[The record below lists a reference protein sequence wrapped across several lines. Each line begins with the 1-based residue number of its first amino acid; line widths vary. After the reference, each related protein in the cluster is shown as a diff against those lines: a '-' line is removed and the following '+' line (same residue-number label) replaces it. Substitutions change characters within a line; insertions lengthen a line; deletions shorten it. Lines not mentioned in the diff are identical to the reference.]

1 MTDFKKQLIVLLERE
16 IPKLADRIQAGAV
29 DARTPAPFAAF
40 SVPEETSV
48 RTLHGIAGYRT
59 MFEVAVYDSKFSGT
73 ERLKHRVIAALEVRS
88 STANDVASNHPRQS
102 ITPITICMVRRSRSA
117 SSEY

>member
-1 MTDFKKQLIVLLERE
+1 MTDFKKQLIALLERK
-16 IPKLADRIQAGAV
+16 IPELADRIQAGAV

-40 SVPEETSV
+40 SLPEETPV

-73 ERLKHRVIAALEVRS
+73 ERLKRRAIAALEG
-88 STANDVASNHPRQS
+88 AQFDGK
-102 ITPITICMVRRSRSA
+102 RSRFVSSA
-117 SSEY
+117 TEYYADYDLHGATMTFRIV

>member
-73 ERLKHRVIAALEVRS
+73 ERLKHRVIAALEGAEFDGKRS
-88 STANDVASNHPRQS
+88 CFVS
-102 ITPITICMVRRSRSA
+102 SA
-117 SSEY
+117 TEYYADYDLHGATMSFRIV